1 MGTYTEINVCF
12 DLLEDTPKEVV
23 DILHSLIDGTDKPSV
38 LPSHEFFKCDRW
50 DIIARCGSYYFGGL
64 TNSKM
69 EYNDVLNSWKVNI
82 RASLIN
88 SDSEIENFLDWL
100 APYIATY
107 GFIGYKRYEEYDD
120 PTLVYIECGK
130 VVFKGVEQQKN

>member
-1 MGTYTEINVCF
+1 
-12 DLLEDTPKEVV
+12 
-23 DILHSLIDGTDKPSV
+23 
-38 LPSHEFFKCDRW
+38 
-50 DIIARCGSYYFGGL
+50 
-64 TNSKM
+64 M